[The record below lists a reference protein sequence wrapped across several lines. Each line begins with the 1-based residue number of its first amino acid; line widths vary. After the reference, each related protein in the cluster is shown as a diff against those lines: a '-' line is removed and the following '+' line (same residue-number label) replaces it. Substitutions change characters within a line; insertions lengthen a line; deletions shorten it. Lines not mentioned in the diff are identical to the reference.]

1 MTRVAVVGSGVA
13 GLSTAYRLAPDHDV
27 IVLDRDAIGNG
38 TSSRASGV
46 ITTPVDYPDQPAWS
60 RHAIEFFREL
70 DGTGVFEWTDREYVR
85 GVRPADVAA
94 ARETATSVDGTGSF
108 DAGDDVTDVTDVRL
122 VDADAYADVFDP
134 EAPYEKALVWPGT
147 GYFDVDEFL
156 ATMHRECV
164 RRGVEFRP
172 DTTVES
178 IRVTDG
184 TAAGDEVAGVETEY
198 GSVDADAVVAAT
210 GSATPD
216 LLADVLRVPI
226 RPFTWNVAYL
236 EADLPDGVPMGGDS
250 VLGAYWRGTR
260 DGRLLVGT
268 EHRYGGS
275 DRDTAPPEDPREIG
289 GELDRLLREELPG
302 ILASVDADATVVR
315 YECCPMADATTPDAK
330 PIIDAPAEAPDGL
343 VIAAGFHGAGVMA
356 ADSIGT
362 AVRAHLTGESAP
374 FSLSPFA
381 LDRFESSD
389 ADFPFRTMFRQAVPD
404 HGA

>member
-27 IVLDRDAIGNG
+27 VVLDRDAIGNG

-85 GVRPADVAA
+85 GVRPADVDA
-94 ARETATSVDGTGSF
+94 ARETATSNN
-108 DAGDDVTDVTDVRL
+108 DAEESSATEVRL
-122 VDADAYADVFDP
+122 VDADAYADVFDA

-156 ATMHRECV
+156 ATMRRECV

-178 IRVTDG
+178 VRVTDG
-184 TAAGDEVAGVETEY
+184 AVAGDEVAGVETEY
-198 GSVDADAVVAAT
+198 GTVDADAVVAAA

-236 EADLPDGVPMGGDS
+236 EADLPDGVPMGGDP

-260 DGRLLVGT
+260 DGRLLVGI
-268 EHRYGGS
+268 EHQYGGS
-275 DRDTAPPEDPREIG
+275 DRATAPPEDPREIG
-289 GELDRLLREELPG
+289 DELDRLLREELPG
-302 ILASVDADATVVR
+302 ILASVDADAPVVR

-343 VIAAGFHGAGVMA
+343 VVAAGFHGAGVMA

-362 AVRAHLTGESAP
+362 AVRAHLTGEPAP
-374 FSLSPFA
+374 FSLSPFT
-381 LDRFESSD
+381 LDRFESRD
-389 ADFPFRTMFRQAVPD
+389 ADFPFRTMFRQSVPGRD
-404 HGA
+404 GGA

>member
-13 GLSTAYRLAPDHDV
+13 GLSTAYRLASDHNV
-27 IVLDRDAIGNG
+27 VVLDRDAIGNG

-85 GVRPADVAA
+85 GVRPADVEA
-94 ARETATSVDGTGSF
+94 ARETATSNDDTGSS
-108 DAGDDVTDVTDVRL
+108 DAGDGVTDVQL

-156 ATMHRECV
+156 ATMHHECV

-178 IRVTDG
+178 VRVTDG
-184 TAAGDEVAGVETEY
+184 AVAGIETEY
-198 GSVDADAVVAAT
+198 GSVDADAVVAAA

-236 EADLPDGVPMGGDS
+236 EVDLPDGVPMGGDS
-250 VLGAYWRGTR
+250 ILGAYWRGTR

-268 EHRYGGS
+268 EHQYGGS
-275 DRDTAPPEDPREIG
+275 GRATAPPEDPREIG
-289 GELDRLLREELPG
+289 DELDRLLREDLPG
-302 ILASVDADATVVR
+302 ILASVDADSTVVR

-356 ADSIGT
+356 ADAIGT
-362 AVRAHLTGESAP
+362 AVRARLTDEP
-374 FSLSPFA
+374 VPFA
-381 LDRFESSD
+381 LEPLSLDRFETREI
-389 ADFPFRTMFRQAVPD
+389 DFPFRTMFQGSVTGSAEE
-404 HGA
+404 